1 MATKR
6 GKRSTK
12 RVKSLRSKS
21 VSAGKAKTIR
31 GGGTGLKEGATQKI
45 AGITGKIS
53 HTGN

>member
-1 MATKR
+1 MPTKR
-6 GKRSTK
+6 GKRTTK

-21 VSAGKAKTIR
+21 ISAGKAKDIR

-45 AGITGKIS
+45 SAFSGKIS